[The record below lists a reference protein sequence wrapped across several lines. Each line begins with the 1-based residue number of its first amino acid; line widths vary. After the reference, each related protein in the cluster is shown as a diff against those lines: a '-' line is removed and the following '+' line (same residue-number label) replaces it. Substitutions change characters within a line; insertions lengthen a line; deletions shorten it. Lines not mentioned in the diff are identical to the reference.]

1 MRKTICF
8 DFGNTRLKYGIFE
21 SDQLT
26 EKGTIPDGNPDT
38 INQFLDSHRPDK
50 TLLSSVIHHDKEI
63 EKIMAEKS
71 TFLLID
77 SSVRLPFTT
86 PVGKPETI
94 GADRLAISAYASHFY
109 PHQNN
114 LIIAVGSCITY
125 NFINKYHAFLGG
137 SISPGMEMRFK
148 SMHELTAKLPL
159 IERNWEFPLLGY
171 DTRTNILSGVM
182 LGMAQEINGII
193 ELYQEKFIKFNVLL
207 TGGDTANFARHIK
220 YKIFADPDLILKGL
234 YAISE
239 YNNKKSN

>member
-1 MRKTICF
+1 
-8 DFGNTRLKYGIFE
+8 
-21 SDQLT
+21 
-26 EKGTIPDGNPDT
+26 
-38 INQFLDSHRPDK
+38 
-50 TLLSSVIHHDKEI
+50 
-63 EKIMAEKS
+63 MAEQS
-71 TFLLID
+71 SFLLVD
-77 SSVRLPFTT
+77 SAIRLPFTT

-94 GADRLAISAYASHFY
+94 GADRLAISAYATHFY
-109 PHQNN
+109 ANQNN

-159 IERNWEFPLLGY
+159 IERNWEFPLIGY

-193 ELYQEKFIKFNVLL
+193 ELYQDKFVKFNVLL

-239 YNNKKSN
+239 YNKKESH